1 MAKIHIHPKVDQP
14 GTMRYSTQ
22 LALHYGLGIG
32 DRIVVPKSLADMV
45 RHHVVF
51 IGYSDDGEA
60 WIAEN
65 KAGHGVVQTRLD
77 HFIADVRSI
86 HRIEKFRGNATAQRR
101 VVERA
106 LARMGRAYSAVSYN
120 CEHFVN
126 DVLAGHPRVGRWE
139 PPLAY

>member
-1 MAKIHIHPKVDQP
+1 MK
-14 GTMRYSTQ
+14 YSTQ

-32 DRIVVPKSLADMV
+32 DRMVVPKSLADMV

-51 IGYSDDGEA
+51 IGYSEDGEA

-65 KAGHGVVQTRLD
+65 KVSYGVVQTRLD
-77 HFIADVRSI
+77 HFISGISSI
-86 HRIEKFRGNATAQRR
+86 HRVEKFHGSVSGQSV

-106 LARMGRAYSAVSYN
+106 LARMGWGYNAVSYN

-126 DVLAGHPRVGRWE
+126 DVLSGKSSSKQVGTALGVLGL
-139 PPLAY
+139 LALVVVASRS

>member
-1 MAKIHIHPKVDQP
+1 MK
-14 GTMRYSTQ
+14 YSSE

-65 KAGHGVVQTRLD
+65 KVGRGVIQTRLD
-77 HFIADVRSI
+77 HFIIGTSAI
-86 HRIEKFRGNATAQRR
+86 HRIEKFHGDNVAQST
-101 VVERA
+101 VVQRA
-106 LARMGRAYSAVSYN
+106 LSRMGWGYNAVSYN

-126 DVLAGHPRVGRWE
+126 DVLSGKSTSKQVGAALGVLGL
-139 PPLAY
+139 LALVVVAARG

>member
-1 MAKIHIHPKVDQP
+1 MK
-14 GTMRYSTQ
+14 YSTQ

-65 KAGHGVVQTRLD
+65 KVGYGVIQTRLD
-77 HFIADVRSI
+77 HFVGGISSI
-86 HRIEKFRGNATAQRR
+86 HRIEKFYGNAAAQST
-101 VVERA
+101 VVQRA
-106 LARMGRAYSAVSYN
+106 LARMGWGYNAVSYN

-126 DVLAGHPRVGRWE
+126 DVLSGKSSSKQVGAALGVLGL
-139 PPLAY
+139 LALVVVAARR

>member
-1 MAKIHIHPKVDQP
+1 
-14 GTMRYSTQ
+14 MRYSTQ
-22 LALHYGLGIG
+22 LAIHYGLDIG

-65 KAGHGVVQTRLD
+65 RAGYGVIQTRLD
-77 HFIADVRSI
+77 HFITGVRSI
-86 HRIEKFRGNATAQRR
+86 HRIEKFYGNAEAQYR
-101 VVERA
+101 VVGRA
-106 LARMGRAYSAVSYN
+106 LARMGWSYNAVSYN

-126 DVLAGHPRVGRWE
+126 DVLSGKSSSKQVGTALGVLSL
-139 PPLAY
+139 LALVVVAARQ

>member
-1 MAKIHIHPKVDQP
+1 MK
-14 GTMRYSTQ
+14 YSTE

-65 KAGHGVVQTRLD
+65 KVGRGVIQTRLD
-77 HFIADVRSI
+77 HFIIGTSAI
-86 HRIEKFRGNATAQRR
+86 HRIEKFHGDSGAQST
-101 VVERA
+101 VVQRA
-106 LARMGRAYSAVSYN
+106 LSRMGWGYNAVSYN

-126 DVLAGHPRVGRWE
+126 DVLSGKSTSKQVGAALGVLGL
-139 PPLAY
+139 LALVVVAARG